1 MVSQDVQL
9 LNGSIAANIAFWLP
23 DSSSETIAE
32 AARLADAEPFILN
45 LPEGYDTVVGEQSF
59 RLSGGQWQRL
69 SLARALLRRPQ
80 LLILDEATSAL
91 DSLSEARILDTISH
105 ISSGLSMLTV
115 AHRFRSIRVA
125 NQIVVLEQ
133 GLLVERGTHAELMA
147 LDGLSAEIW
156 RRQASDRFSPE
167 ACP

>member
-1 MVSQDVQL
+1 
-9 LNGSIAANIAFWLP
+9 
-23 DSSSETIAE
+23 
-32 AARLADAEPFILN
+32 
-45 LPEGYDTVVGEQSF
+45 
-59 RLSGGQWQRL
+59 
-69 SLARALLRRPQ
+69 LLRRPQ

-105 ISSGLSMLTV
+105 ISSGLSMLSV
-115 AHRFRSIRVA
+115 AHRFSSIRVA

-147 LDGLSAEIW
+147 LDGLYAEIW